1 MNRLEVVLLLSVA
14 SMVFILELVALVQ
27 GIDGTKLGI
36 ALAIL
41 GTVVGYIGKSIV
53 FYSKKK

>member
-1 MNRLEVVLLLSVA
+1 MNRLELVLLLSIA

-27 GIDGTKLGI
+27 GINGTKLGI
-36 ALAIL
+36 SLAIL
-41 GTVVGYIGKSIV
+41 GAVVGYIGKSIV